1 MMTVTMTVVVKMI
14 MTRMGLK
21 MRRRRV
27 GMGKVIM
34 GIMETMGMETAVTG
48 VMKMMLGMV
57 AMFLLVWGSANLRG
71 LQGFVNL
78 SDT

>member
-1 MMTVTMTVVVKMI
+1 MMMVTMTVVKMI

-34 GIMETMGMETAVTG
+34 GTMETMGTETVGTG